1 MLPGLNLWDSLGV
14 IMSAASFPYGPE
26 VAGQNA
32 LPPASFLRV
41 KSTRSP
47 LGDHCGALYSR
58 SGPNLIG
65 LLPSRLTSIR
75 TDAVLI
81 PALGLEA
88 KRSEAASG
96 AQFRSDQA

>member
-1 MLPGLNLWDSLGV
+1 MRACMNSSPSASASC
-14 IMSAASFPYGPE
+14 SAASFPDGAE
-26 VAGQNA
+26 VAVQNA
-32 LPPASFLRV
+32 FPPASSLRV

-75 TDAVLI
+75 TDIVLI

-96 AQFRSDQA
+96 AQFRSDQV